1 MRLVWASV
9 LALVA
14 TSLMIVAAQAGL
26 DADFPTCRRQILNI
40 GSDPKGAADQYCLG
54 LSHAFALNHPKNQAE
69 AVKWLRK
76 AAEQGHPGA
85 QATLGYMYER
95 GYGIKADP
103 AEAAKWYRKAA
114 DQNHDDGLFNLGR
127 AYEHGIGVS
136 TDLSQAR
143 AYYTRAVAAG
153 STAARDALAQL
164 GKGPEPSRP
173 GPGQFDEGV
182 RLYQAKDYAGAAR
195 IFMKLAEKGDAKAQ
209 LQIGYQYQY
218 GQGLKKG
225 SEEAAMWY
233 RKSAD
238 QGNTAGQSNLGNL
251 YEDGQG
257 VKEDWVEAAA
267 WYRKSAEQGD
277 ANGQFR
283 FGRACQF
290 GIGVPQ
296 NRQEAVRWFD
306 KAGDQ
311 GHDQANYFA
320 NHLKQRGTYV
330 GFRNEEERAV
340 VVGLKLR
347 MVLLAIEPV
356 GRAFRGSAERMAFL
370 RQASQKAD
378 REEAHLRWSWLQR
391 DYENCKQA
399 GRSNCSDPGP
409 SP

>member
-1 MRLVWASV
+1 MRLVWVSV

-14 TSLMIVAAQAGL
+14 TSLMIVPAHAGL
-26 DADFPTCRRQILNI
+26 DADFPACRRQILNI
-40 GSDPKGAADQYCLG
+40 GSDPKGAVDQYCLG

-69 AVKWLRK
+69 GAKWFRK

-95 GYGIKADP
+95 GYGVRADP

-127 AYEHGIGVS
+127 AYEHGVGVS
-136 TDLSQAR
+136 KDLSQAR
-143 AYYTRAVAAG
+143 AYYTRAAAAG
-153 STAARDALAQL
+153 STAARGALAQL
-164 GKGPEPSRP
+164 GKGPEPPRP
-173 GPGQFDEGV
+173 GQGQFDEGV
-182 RLYQAKDYAGAAR
+182 RLYQAKDYTGAVG
-195 IFMKLAEKGDAKAQ
+195 IFMKLAGKGDPKAQ

-218 GQGLKKG
+218 GEGLKKS
-225 SEEAAMWY
+225 SEEAARWY

-238 QGNTAGQSNLGNL
+238 QGNAAAQSNLGSL

-257 VKEDWVEAAA
+257 VKEDWVEAAE
-267 WYRKSAEQGD
+267 WYRKSAEQG
-277 ANGQFR
+277 AAAGQFSL
-283 FGRACQF
+283 GRAYQF

-330 GFRNEEERAV
+330 GFRNEEEHAV
-340 VVGLKLR
+340 VVGQKLR

-356 GRAFRGSAERMAFL
+356 GRTFRISAERMAFL
-370 RQASQKAD
+370 RQASQKAN
-378 REEAHLRWSWLQR
+378 REESYLRWSWLQR
-391 DYENCKQA
+391 DYENCKRA

-409 SP
+409 AP